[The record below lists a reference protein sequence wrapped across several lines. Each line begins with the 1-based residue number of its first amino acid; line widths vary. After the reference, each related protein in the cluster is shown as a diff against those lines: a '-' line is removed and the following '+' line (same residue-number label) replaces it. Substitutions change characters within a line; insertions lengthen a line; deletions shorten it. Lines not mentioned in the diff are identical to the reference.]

1 MLHVPY
7 RGGAPAVLDTVGNQ
21 TQLLFTAGTQSL
33 PFVKDN
39 KLKLLAVTED
49 KRAPTLPDVPT
60 VAETVPGFDLAVW
73 YGAFGPAGLP
83 ADIVKRLNAEIN
95 KALKDPEVVKKMEG
109 MAVQVL
115 DSYPEQFAVE
125 LAREADK

>member
-1 MLHVPY
+1 MYRPPPKPTRTYTLFPY
-7 RGGAPAVLDTVGNQ
+7 T
-21 TQLLFTAGTQSL
+21 TLFRSNQSL

-39 KLKLLAVTED
+39 SLKLLAVTED

-115 DSYPEQFAVE
+115 DSSP
-125 LAREADK
+125 DK

>member
-1 MLHVPY
+1 MRPPPASSPTSSSFPY
-7 RGGAPAVLDTVGNQ
+7 TGCLR
-21 TQLLFTAGTQSL
+21 S
-33 PFVKDN
+33 
-39 KLKLLAVTED
+39 
-49 KRAPTLPDVPT
+49 PTLPDVPT

-115 DSYPEQFAVE
+115 DSSPEQFAVE
-125 LAREADK
+125 LARDADKYEKLVRELGIRIE